1 VGGLT
6 ARTYPVRQETTMPFL
21 NSIQT
26 HVQTL
31 QSGSTE
37 RLILEFLLQNA
48 VGRHNAQP
56 WSALDTHLR
65 HHGVSIRQQTFQQ
78 GLLKK
83 SREGEMFIGSNDH
96 GVGRGYFLIK
106 DREDAEIIRQWY
118 LRRIQVEH
126 GHLDQLETLIQQ
138 QWP

>member
-1 VGGLT
+1 
-6 ARTYPVRQETTMPFL
+6 MPFL

-31 QSGSTE
+31 QMGSAE

-65 HHGVSIRQQTFQQ
+65 HHGVNIRQQTFQQ

-96 GVGRGYFLIK
+96 GVGRGYFLIQ

-118 LRRIQVEH
+118 LRRIQVEQ
-126 GHLDQLETLIQQ
+126 GHLDQLKTLIQQ

>member
-1 VGGLT
+1 
-6 ARTYPVRQETTMPFL
+6 MPFL
-21 NSIQT
+21 SAAQS

-31 QSGSTE
+31 APASAD
-37 RLILEFLLQNA
+37 RLILEFLLANA

-56 WSALDTHLR
+56 WSALDTYLR
-65 HHGVSIRQQTFQQ
+65 RHGVSIRQQTFQQ

-83 SREGEMFIGSNDH
+83 SREGELFIGSNDH
-96 GVGRGYFLIK
+96 GVGRGYFLIQ

-118 LRRIQVEH
+118 LRRIQVEQ
-126 GHLDQLETLIQQ
+126 GHLDQLEALIQQ

>member
-1 VGGLT
+1 
-6 ARTYPVRQETTMPFL
+6 MPFL
-21 NSIQT
+21 SAAQS

-31 QSGSTE
+31 QPGSAD

-56 WSALDTHLR
+56 WSAVDTHLNN
-65 HHGVSIRQQTFQQ
+65 HGVSIRQQTFQQ

-83 SREGEMFIGSNDH
+83 SREGEVFIGSNDH
-96 GVGRGYFLIK
+96 GIGRGYFIIQE
-106 DREDAEIIRQWY
+106 REDAEIIRQWY
-118 LRRIQVEH
+118 LRRIQVEQ
-126 GHLDQLETLIQQ
+126 GHLDQLEVLIQQ

>member
-1 VGGLT
+1 
-6 ARTYPVRQETTMPFL
+6 MPFL
-21 NSIQT
+21 SAAQG
-26 HVQTL
+26 HVQKL
-31 QSGSTE
+31 QPGSTD

-48 VGRHNAQP
+48 VGRQNAQP

-65 HHGVSIRQQTFQQ
+65 QHGVSIRQQSFQQ

-83 SREGEMFIGSNDH
+83 SREGQLFIGSNDH
-96 GVGRGYFLIK
+96 GVGKGYFLIQ

-118 LRRIQVEH
+118 LRRIQVEQ
-126 GHLDQLETLIQQ
+126 GHLTQLEILIQQ